1 MSKRKNK
8 QKNEALEAI
17 QEKEQKKKRKKENP
31 HKREFGI
38 EIIHGENYQKTCLHK
53 VSTDIGFRTA
63 GMTYL
68 DMNTG
73 QLTCLYYKKNKECQV
88 QGMKIVDLIKLCR
101 ETIKDYVA
109 LLPEV
114 VINNLDRTQFVF
126 EEPLVIA
133 GQRSFSIS
141 LYILLSELIQYF
153 IEQLHVHS
161 VCLVV
166 PGSAKKLLGFKSNI
180 HMPDKEKTKFVKENL
195 PDIGCQNN
203 HQADSVFS
211 MILTNQEFLKE
222 KYPCLKVLKDIEYR
236 VYESSLT
243 QEKGE
248 F

>member
-17 QEKEQKKKRKKENP
+17 QEKEQKRKKKENP
-31 HKREFGI
+31 WKREFGI
-38 EIIHGENYQKTCLHK
+38 ELIHGENYQKTCLYK
-53 VSTDIGFRTA
+53 VSADIGFRTA
-63 GMTYL
+63 GLTWL
-68 DMNTG
+68 DLSIG
-73 QLTCLYYKKNKECQV
+73 RLECLYYKKNKECQV
-88 QGMKIVDLIKLCR
+88 QGMKIVNLLNLCK
-101 ETIKDYVA
+101 ETIQDYIS
-109 LLPEV
+109 LLPD
-114 VINNLDRTQFVF
+114 VIKENLDRTQFIF
-126 EEPLVIA
+126 EEPLIIA

-141 LYILLSELIQYF
+141 LYILLSQLIEHF
-153 IEQLHVHS
+153 IYDLKVHS
-161 VCLVV
+161 VVLVV
-166 PGSAKKLLGFKSNI
+166 PGSAKKLLGFKSNV

-195 PDIGCQNN
+195 PEVNCTNN

-222 KYPCLKVLKDIEYR
+222 KYLSLKVLKDIEYR